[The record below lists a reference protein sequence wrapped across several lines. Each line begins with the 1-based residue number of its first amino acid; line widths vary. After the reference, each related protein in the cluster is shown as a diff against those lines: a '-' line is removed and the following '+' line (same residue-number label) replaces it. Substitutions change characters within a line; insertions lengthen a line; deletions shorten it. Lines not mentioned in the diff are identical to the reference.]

1 MNRYPD
7 PMSRAEYWFAMATVV
22 VLAFVAGSLL

>member
-1 MNRYPD
+1 MTRD
-7 PMSRAEYWFAMATVV
+7 PMSRAEYWFAMATVI